1 MAVAV
6 YVKMENSD
14 SYLMCF
20 EDSWSLEEVRKDIVD
35 TVMYNGPICDWKV
48 EGSANTEEDRES
60 QIDDIMEDLHSESW
74 ESRDE

>member
-6 YVKMENSD
+6 HVKMENSD

-48 EGSANTEEDRES
+48 EGSANAEEDRES

-74 ESRDE
+74 ESTDE

>member
-74 ESRDE
+74 ESSDE

>member
-6 YVKMENSD
+6 HVKMENSD

-48 EGSANTEEDRES
+48 EGSANAEEDRES